1 MSRDAVDRMEILL
14 VEDNLEDANV
24 TMQALKSGNVRSR
37 VTLVCDGEEAISF
50 LCRKSEF
57 AQAPTPN
64 LILLDMQL
72 PKKEG
77 QHVLAEIRA
86 SEELKDI
93 PVVVLTG
100 SHVHRAILQAQELH
114 VDGFMTKPVDLDKFI
129 GVVKSLRR
137 SWLAELVLSP

>member
-1 MSRDAVDRMEILL
+1 MEILL

-24 TMQALKSGNVRSR
+24 TIQALRSGNVQCR

-50 LCRKSEF
+50 LDRKGEF

-86 SEELKDI
+86 NEELKDI

-100 SHVHRAILQAQELH
+100 SQVQRAVLQAQELH
-114 VDGFMTKPVDLDKFI
+114 VDGFMTKPVELDKFI